1 MTTGESA
8 RPDSGPID
16 TTREPPLPLVF
27 ELELPRW
34 DLAWETRVRRS
45 DRKLIRERP
54 VWDALRGNPRITNR
68 YARNRA
74 VQQVRETVAWLAKAA
89 KIPTGRFLAVTL
101 VYAPGDNRDRD
112 EDNLFPLLKPC
123 ADALCRGRR
132 DWVGL
137 ALVPTDTPRHM
148 SKSVVIEPPP
158 HSAGL
163 WLRIEIMP

>member
-1 MTTGESA
+1 MSPPE
-8 RPDSGPID
+8 SGPID
-16 TTREPPLPLVF
+16 TTSESPLPLVF

-34 DLAWETRVRRS
+34 DLAWEARVRRS

-74 VQQVRETVAWLAKAA
+74 VQQVRETVAWLARE
-89 KIPTGRFLAVTL
+89 IPAGRFLAVTL

-112 EDNLFPLLKPC
+112 DDNLMPLVKHC
-123 ADALCRGRR
+123 ADALSRGRR
-132 DWVGL
+132 DWIGL

-148 SKSVVIEPPP
+148 SKRAVIEPPP
-158 HSAGL
+158 HPAGL
-163 WLRIEIMP
+163 WLRVEVTL